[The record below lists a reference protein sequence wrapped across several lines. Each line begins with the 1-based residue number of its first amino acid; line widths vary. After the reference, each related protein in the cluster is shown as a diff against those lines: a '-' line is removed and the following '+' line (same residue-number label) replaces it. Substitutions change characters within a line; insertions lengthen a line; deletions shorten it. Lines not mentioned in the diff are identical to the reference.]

1 MGEKF
6 RIKKGDTVMVIAGK
20 ERGKTGK
27 VLQVLTKGGRVTVE
41 KLNIMKRHTKPNA
54 KNKQGGILERE
65 GSIAISNVMAYCE
78 SVQKPSRVKMKTFDD
93 GRKVRFIKK
102 PPLKYWIKANEVSS
116 LSKGCSYVEGEKE

>member
-65 GSIAISNVMAYCE
+65 GSIAISNVMAYCD
-78 SVQKPSRVKMKTFDD
+78 SIQKPSRVKMKVFDD
-93 GRKVRFIKK
+93 GRKVRV
-102 PPLKYWIKANEVSS
+102 YQKAPTEVLDKS
-116 LSKGCSYVEGEKE
+116 

>member
-27 VLQVLTKGGRVTVE
+27 VLQVLTGGGRVTVE

-78 SVQKPSRVKMKTFDD
+78 SIEKPSRVRMKVFDD
-93 GRKVRFIKK
+93 GRKVRVFQ
-102 PPLKYWIKANEVSS
+102 KAPTEVLDKS
-116 LSKGCSYVEGEKE
+116 

>member
-6 RIKKGDTVMVIAGK
+6 RIKKGDMVMVTAGK

-27 VLQVLTKGGRVTVE
+27 VLQVLTAGGRVTIE

-78 SVQKPSRVKMKTFDD
+78 SIQKPSRVKMKIFED
-93 GRKVRFIKK
+93 GRKVRV
-102 PPLKYWIKANEVSS
+102 YQKAPTEVLDKS
-116 LSKGCSYVEGEKE
+116 

>member
-27 VLQVLTKGGRVTVE
+27 VLQVLTSGGRVTVE

-78 SVQKPSRVKMKTFDD
+78 SIQKPSRVRTKTFED
-93 GRKVRFIKK
+93 GRKVRV
-102 PPLKYWIKANEVSS
+102 YQKAPTEVLDKS
-116 LSKGCSYVEGEKE
+116 